1 LCPSPLERTA
11 STANYTEHCRTPAD
25 IGESAKADRARIK
38 ADRARELPIT
48 WQLGMR
54 AQKGQPATT
63 VLPHVVL
70 QQASEDATG
79 HAPHDQIL
87 LEGVS
92 KAFLGSTKAALRHI
106 DLVVSRG
113 DFYTIIGP
121 SGAGKSTLLRIL
133 AGLLQ
138 PDAGRVSI
146 FGETPRDAS
155 RSKHLGWV
163 PQAPALLPWRNV
175 LDNVRLPLQVNRRAG
190 GGGLDPMDIL
200 TRLGL
205 EGAAK
210 LLPAQLSGGMR
221 QRVAIARAF
230 AIAPSVLLM
239 DEPFAALDE
248 LTRESVAHQLLELW
262 QDERRTVIFVTHSVT
277 EAVVLSDRV
286 AVMGDGA
293 LSSAFEVPLPRP
305 RAAGVE
311 DTEEFQELV
320 HLLRAQLKAAW
331 VAAF

>member
-1 LCPSPLERTA
+1 
-11 STANYTEHCRTPAD
+11 
-25 IGESAKADRARIK
+25 
-38 ADRARELPIT
+38 
-48 WQLGMR
+48 MR
-54 AQKGQPATT
+54 AQKGRPTT
-63 VLPHVVL
+63 TALPHAIL
-70 QQASEDATG
+70 AEASMGGAGNATYE
-79 HAPHDQIL
+79 QIL

-92 KAFLGSTKAALRHI
+92 KTFLGSVKPALRHI
-106 DLVVSRG
+106 DLVVNRG

-190 GGGLDPMDIL
+190 ERGLDPMDIL
-200 TRLGL
+200 ARLGL

-230 AIAPSVLLM
+230 AIAPSLLLM

-262 QDERRTVIFVTHSVT
+262 QDERRTVVFVTHSVT
-277 EAVVLSDRV
+277 EAVMLSDRV

-320 HLLRAQLKAAW
+320 RLLRAQLKVAWFAAY
-331 VAAF
+331 